1 MPTEGNIPYDKQQRD
16 IIKADRFLLTCRNGW
31 GEVMKIQHLHAPQWL
46 LIPFSQTH
54 IFQEN

>member
-1 MPTEGNIPYDKQQRD
+1 MPTEQNISPDKQQPAV
-16 IIKADRFLLTCRNGW
+16 IKADRCLLTCSDGW
-31 GEVMKIQHLHAPQWL
+31 GEVMKIQQLHAPQWL